1 MTTAT
6 DALIDR
12 YLDDLNAELAVLPAH
27 QRQEIL
33 DEIGEHIAAA
43 RAAMD
48 PETEADVRTVLE
60 RLGDPADIAAE
71 ARDRF
76 GIQAEPARPATPWLE
91 VIALVALVIP
101 FLGWLVGVVLVWISR
116 LWTTRD
122 KLIGTLGGM
131 SWVVAGLGTIMVEAV
146 NIPLSASGSDTP
158 VGSPHVVESTGASA
172 IEVILV
178 AAPFVLPIAASIY
191 LAIRL
196 RGQVA
201 ARSGEV
207 HAGSSRGSRV

>member
-1 MTTAT
+1 MR
-6 DALIDR
+6 LPLEGVRIID
-12 YLDDLNAELAVLPAH
+12 LC
-27 QRQEIL
+27 
-33 DEIGEHIAAA
+33 
-43 RAAMD
+43 
-48 PETEADVRTVLE
+48 
-60 RLGDPADIAAE
+60 
-71 ARDRF
+71 
-76 GIQAEPARPATPWLE
+76 
-91 VIALVALVIP
+91 
-101 FLGWLVGVVLVWISR
+101 
-116 LWTTRD
+116 
-122 KLIGTLGGM
+122 
-131 SWVVAGLGTIMVEAV
+131 WVVAGLGTIMVEAV